1 MILFKTRILILF
13 ATFGLIISCSGPGKP
28 FTKVNQEKSAKV
40 DLPEIRERN
49 KLIVLTNFNATDYF
63 IYRGKPMG
71 YQYDLIHELADA
83 LGIDFEIVVVN
94 DLEKSFDYLES
105 GRVDLLALNLTIT
118 KERSKFLRFT
128 TPHTKTRQILVQRRP
143 EDWEGL
149 REDYIEPSVIRN
161 QLDLAG
167 KTIHVQRN
175 SSFSSRLYNLSEEIG
190 DSIHIIESD
199 ETFETLIAKVVT
211 GEIDYTV
218 CDENM
223 AKVNQ
228 TFYPNI
234 DIQTAISFP
243 QRHAWA
249 LRMEDTNQL
258 FDTINAWLKDFKTT
272 LRYTYIY
279 NKYFRNPKTG
289 LMAESGM
296 MLYVGEGVLSPYDS
310 LIRQYSD
317 SLNWDWRLLA
327 SMIYQES
334 GFLPDAV
341 SWVGAFGLMQ
351 LMPSTADYYSVT
363 RHSVPERN
371 IEAGVKYL
379 QWLDEIFQDKVTLR
393 EERLK
398 FVLGSY
404 NVGLGHV
411 LDARALARKY
421 DKDPEI
427 WDDNVEIFLLKK
439 SDPKYY
445 LDPVV
450 RFGYCRGQE
459 TYDYVRK
466 ILARYDD
473 YKNIIALN

>member
-1 MILFKTRILILF
+1 
-13 ATFGLIISCSGPGKP
+13 
-28 FTKVNQEKSAKV
+28 
-40 DLPEIRERN
+40 
-49 KLIVLTNFNATDYF
+49 
-63 IYRGKPMG
+63 MG

-83 LGIDFEIVVVN
+83 LEIDFEIVVEN
-94 DLEKSFDYLES
+94 NLEKSFDYLES

-128 TPHTKTRQILVQRRP
+128 DPHTKTRQILVQRKP
-143 EDWEGL
+143 ENWEKL
-149 REDYIEPSVIRN
+149 RKESIDISVIRN

-167 KTIHVQRN
+167 KTIYVQKN
-175 SSFSSRLYNLSEEIG
+175 SSFSSRLHNLSEEIG
-190 DSIHIIESD
+190 DSIHIVETD
-199 ETFETLIAKVVT
+199 ETVETLISKVVS

-223 AKVNQ
+223 ARVNQ
-228 TFYPNI
+228 TFYPII

-249 LRMEDTNQL
+249 VRKNDTMQL
-258 FDTINAWLKDFKTT
+258 FDTINYWLKNFKKTGK
-272 LRYTYIY
+272 YANIY
-279 NKYFRNPKTG
+279 NRYFKNPKTG
-289 LMAESGM
+289 LMANSGM
-296 MLYVGEGVLSPYDS
+296 IYVGNGILSPYDS

-317 SLNWDWRLLA
+317 SLSWDWRLLA

-334 GFLPDAV
+334 GFLPNAV

-351 LMPSTADYYSVT
+351 LMPSTANYYRVT
-363 RHSVPERN
+363 KNSIPERN

-379 QWLDEIFQDKVTLR
+379 QWLDEIFQDKVTYR

>member
-1 MILFKTRILILF
+1 MIVFKARILILLIVI
-13 ATFGLIISCSGPGKP
+13 GLSLSCTGPGIP
-28 FTKVNQEKSAKV
+28 FRKAKQEKSLKT
-40 DLPEIRERN
+40 DLPGIRERN

-83 LGIDFEIVVVN
+83 LGLDFEIVVEN
-94 DLEKSFDYLES
+94 DLENSFEFLES

-118 KERSKFLRFT
+118 KERSRFLRFT
-128 TPHTKTRQILVQRRP
+128 VPHTKTRQVLVQRRP
-143 EDWEGL
+143 ENWKDL
-149 REDYIEPSVIRN
+149 RQESIEKSVIRN

-175 SSFSSRLYNLSEEIG
+175 SAYTARLHNLSEEIG
-190 DSIHIIESD
+190 DSINIIETD
-199 ETFETLIAKVVT
+199 ETVETLISMVVS
-211 GEIDYTV
+211 GEIDFTV

-228 TFYPNI
+228 TFYPII
-234 DIQTAISFP
+234 DIKTAISFP
-243 QRHAWA
+243 QRLAWA
-249 LRMEDTNQL
+249 VRKEESMQL
-258 FDTINAWLKDFKTT
+258 VDTINFWLENFKKTNK
-272 LRYTYIY
+272 YTNIY
-279 NKYFRNPKTG
+279 NKYFKNPKTS
-289 LMAESGM
+289 LMVNSGM
-296 MLYVGEGVLSPYDS
+296 IYIGNGVLSSYDS
-310 LIRQYSD
+310 LIKQYSD
-317 SLNWDWRLLA
+317 SLSWDWRLLA

-334 GFLPDAV
+334 GFFPDAV

-351 LMPSTADYYSVT
+351 LMPTTASYYRVT
-363 RHSVPERN
+363 RNSIPERN

-379 QWLDEIFQDKVTLR
+379 QWLDEIFQDKVPYPG
-393 EERLK
+393 ERLK

-421 DKDPEI
+421 GKDPEI
-427 WDDNVEIFLLKK
+427 WDDNVEVFVLQK

-459 TYDYVRK
+459 TYDYVRD

>member
-1 MILFKTRILILF
+1 MIVFKARILIL
-13 ATFGLIISCSGPGKP
+13 LIIIGLSLSCTGPGIP
-28 FTKVNQEKSAKV
+28 FRKAKQEKSSKI

-49 KLIVLTNFNATDYF
+49 KLIVLTNFNAADYF

-83 LGIDFEIVVVN
+83 LDLDFEIVVEN
-94 DLEKSFDYLES
+94 DLENSFQFLES

-118 KERSKFLRFT
+118 KERSRFLRFT
-128 TPHTKTRQILVQRRP
+128 VPHTKTRQVLVQRRP
-143 EDWEGL
+143 ENWKDLRQEG
-149 REDYIEPSVIRN
+149 IEKSVIRN

-175 SSFSSRLYNLSEEIG
+175 SAYTARLHNLSEEIG
-190 DSIHIIESD
+190 DSIYIIETD
-199 ETFETLIAKVVT
+199 ETVEILISRVVS
-211 GEIDYTV
+211 GEIEYTV

-228 TFYPNI
+228 TFFPII
-234 DIQTAISFP
+234 DIKTAISFP
-243 QRHAWA
+243 QRLAWA
-249 LRMEDTNQL
+249 VRKEESMQL
-258 FDTINAWLKDFKTT
+258 VDTINFWLKNFKKTDN
-272 LRYTYIY
+272 YTNIY
-279 NKYFRNPKTG
+279 NKYFKNPKTS
-289 LMAESGM
+289 LMANSGM
-296 MLYVGEGVLSPYDS
+296 IYIGNGVLSSYDS
-310 LIRQYSD
+310 LIKQYSD
-317 SLNWDWRLLA
+317 SLSWDWRLLA

-334 GFLPDAV
+334 GFFPDAV

-351 LMPSTADYYSVT
+351 LMPTTASYYRVT
-363 RHSVPERN
+363 RNSIPEKN

-379 QWLDEIFQDKVTLR
+379 QWLDEIFQDKVTYPG
-393 EERLK
+393 ERLK

-421 DKDPEI
+421 GKDPEI
-427 WDDNVEIFLLKK
+427 WDDNVEIFVLQK

-459 TYDYVRK
+459 TYDYVRD

>member
-1 MILFKTRILILF
+1 MIVFKARILIL
-13 ATFGLIISCSGPGKP
+13 LIIIGLSLSCTGPGIP
-28 FTKVNQEKSAKV
+28 FRKVKQEKPSKN
-40 DLPEIRERN
+40 DLPGIRERN
-49 KLIVLTNFNATDYF
+49 KLIVLTNFNAADYF

-71 YQYDLIHELADA
+71 YQYDLIHELTDA
-83 LGIDFEIVVVN
+83 LGLDFEIVVEN
-94 DLEKSFDYLES
+94 DLENSFAFLES

-118 KERSKFLRFT
+118 KERTRFLRFT
-128 TPHTKTRQILVQRRP
+128 VPHTKTRQVLVQRRP
-143 EDWEGL
+143 ENWKDLRQEG
-149 REDYIEPSVIRN
+149 IEKSVIRN

-175 SSFSSRLYNLSEEIG
+175 SAYTARLHNLSEEIG
-190 DSIHIIESD
+190 DSIYIIETD
-199 ETFETLIAKVVT
+199 ETVEALISKVVS
-211 GEIDYTV
+211 GEIEYTV

-228 TFYPNI
+228 TFYPII
-234 DIQTAISFP
+234 DIKTAISFP
-243 QRHAWA
+243 QRLAWA
-249 LRMEDTNQL
+249 VRKEESLQL
-258 FDTINAWLKDFKTT
+258 VDTINFWLENFKKTNN
-272 LRYTYIY
+272 YTNIY
-279 NKYFRNPKTG
+279 NKYFKNPKTS
-289 LMAESGM
+289 LMAKSGM
-296 MLYVGEGVLSPYDS
+296 IYIGNGVLSSYDS
-310 LIRQYSD
+310 LIKQYSD
-317 SLNWDWRLLA
+317 SLSWDWRLLA

-334 GFLPDAV
+334 GFFPDAV

-351 LMPSTADYYSVT
+351 LMPTTASYYRVT
-363 RHSVPERN
+363 RNSIPERN

-379 QWLDEIFQDKVTLR
+379 QWLDEIFQDKVPYPG
-393 EERLK
+393 ERLK

-421 DKDPEI
+421 GKDPEI
-427 WDDNVEIFLLKK
+427 WADNVEVFVLQK

-459 TYDYVRK
+459 TYDYVRD

>member
-1 MILFKTRILILF
+1 MILFKARIIILF
-13 ATFGLIISCSGPGKP
+13 FILGLAISCSGPGKP
-28 FTKVNQEKSAKV
+28 FRKVKQPKSTNI

-83 LGIDFEIVVVN
+83 LEIDFEIVVEN
-94 DLEKSFDYLES
+94 NLEKSFDYLES

-128 TPHTKTRQILVQRRP
+128 DPHTKTRQILVQRKP
-143 EDWEGL
+143 ENWEEL
-149 REDYIEPSVIRN
+149 RKESIDISVIRN

-167 KTIHVQRN
+167 KTIYVQKN
-175 SSFSSRLYNLSEEIG
+175 SSFSSRLHNLSEEIG
-190 DSIHIIESD
+190 DSIHIVETD
-199 ETFETLIAKVVT
+199 ETVETLISKVVS

-223 AKVNQ
+223 ARVNQ
-228 TFYPNI
+228 TFYPII

-249 LRMEDTNQL
+249 VRKNDTMQL
-258 FDTINAWLKDFKTT
+258 FDTINYWLKNFKKTGK
-272 LRYTYIY
+272 YANIY
-279 NKYFRNPKTG
+279 NRYFKNPKTG
-289 LMAESGM
+289 LMANSGM
-296 MLYVGEGVLSPYDS
+296 IYVGNGILSPYDS

-317 SLNWDWRLLA
+317 SLSWDWRLLA

-334 GFLPDAV
+334 GFLPNAV

-351 LMPSTADYYSVT
+351 LMPSTANYYRVT
-363 RHSVPERN
+363 KNSIPERN

-379 QWLDEIFQDKVTLR
+379 QWLDEIFQDKVTYR

>member
-1 MILFKTRILILF
+1 MILFKARIIILLF
-13 ATFGLIISCSGPGKP
+13 ILGLAISCSGPGKP
-28 FTKVNQEKSAKV
+28 FRKVKQPKSTNN

-49 KLIVLTNFNATDYF
+49 RLMVLTNFNATDYF

-71 YQYDLIHELADA
+71 YQYDLIHELSDA
-83 LGIDFEIVVVN
+83 LGIDFEIVVEN

-118 KERSKFLRFT
+118 KERSKFLKFT
-128 TPHTKTRQILVQRRP
+128 DPHTKTRQILVQRKP
-143 EDWEGL
+143 ENWEEL
-149 REDYIEPSVIRN
+149 RKESIDISVIRN

-167 KTIHVQRN
+167 KTIYVQRN
-175 SSFSSRLYNLSEEIG
+175 SSFSSRLHNLSEEIG
-190 DSIHIIESD
+190 DSIHIVETD
-199 ETFETLIAKVVT
+199 ETVETLISKVVS

-223 AKVNQ
+223 ARVNQ
-228 TFYPNI
+228 TFYPII

-249 LRMEDTNQL
+249 VRKNDTMQL
-258 FDTINAWLKDFKTT
+258 FDTINFWLKSFKKTKK
-272 LRYTYIY
+272 YANIY
-279 NKYFRNPKTG
+279 NRYFKNPKTG
-289 LMAESGM
+289 LMANTGM
-296 MLYVGEGVLSPYDS
+296 IYVGNGILSPYDS

-317 SLNWDWRLLA
+317 SLSWDWRLLA

-334 GFLPDAV
+334 GFLPNAV

-351 LMPSTADYYSVT
+351 LMPSTADYYRVT
-363 RHSVPERN
+363 KNSIPERN

-379 QWLDEIFQDKVTLR
+379 QWLDEIFQDKVTYR